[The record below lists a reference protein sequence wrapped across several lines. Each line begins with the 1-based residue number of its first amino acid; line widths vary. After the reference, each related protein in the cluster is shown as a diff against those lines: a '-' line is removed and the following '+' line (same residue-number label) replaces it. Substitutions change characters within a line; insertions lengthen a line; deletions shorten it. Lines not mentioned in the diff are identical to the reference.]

1 MQTANFEPTKVNGK
15 NLDTVKKNMDW
26 LNKILKSYNLSVS
39 DVFLM
44 TVDDGGSIFIQSQEG
59 QIISKN

>member
-1 MQTANFEPTKVNGK
+1 MHIIISDGKTNEK
-15 NLDTVKKNMDW
+15 NLDTVKKNKDW
-26 LNKILKSYNLSVS
+26 LNKILKSYNLSVC

>member
-1 MQTANFEPTKVNGK
+1 MHIIISDGKVNSK

-26 LNKILKSYNLSVS
+26 LNKILKSYNLSVG